1 MRYFK
6 AVNKDDVT
14 DEFYVSCNLDS
25 FSPEY
30 IQEKLGLLNCTLIEV
45 GEQEFETMT
54 QEENDYIINVGDSED
69 NLTPIDSA
77 PDYESGVKKGEAYLE
92 DWKYAELVYMPIDDD
107 DTNTVVWFKARPEP
121 DYGRNLK

>member
-54 QEENDYIINVGDSED
+54 QEENDYIINVGDSKD

-92 DWKYAELVYMPIDDD
+92 DWKYAELVYMPINDDG
-107 DTNTVVWFKARPEP
+107 TNTVVWFKARPEP

>member
-14 DEFYVSCNLDS
+14 DEFYVSCNLDN

-30 IQEKLGLLNCTLIEV
+30 IQEKLGLFNCTLIEV

-54 QEENDYIINVGDSED
+54 QEENDYIINVGDSRD
-69 NLTPIDSA
+69 DLTPIDSA
-77 PDYESGVKKGEAYLE
+77 KTKEEAIKKAKLYLE
-92 DWKYAELVYMPIDDD
+92 DWKYSEVVYMPCDNDDIND
-107 DTNTVVWFKARPEP
+107 VIWNSKQH
-121 DYGRNLK
+121 

>member
-14 DEFYVSCNLDS
+14 DEFYVSCNLDN

-30 IQEKLGLLNCTLIEV
+30 VQEKLGLFNCTLIEV

-54 QEENDYIINVGDSED
+54 QEENDYIINVGDSRD
-69 NLTPIDSA
+69 DLTPIDSA
-77 PDYESGVKKGEAYLE
+77 KTKEEAIKKAKLYLE
-92 DWKYAELVYMPIDDD
+92 DWKYSEVVYMPCDDD
-107 DTNTVVWFKARPEP
+107 DINDVIWNGKQH
-121 DYGRNLK
+121 

>member
-14 DEFYVSCNLDS
+14 DEFYVSCDRDS
-25 FSPEY
+25 FPVNVV
-30 IQEKLGLLNCTLIEV
+30 QEHLGLFQYVLTEV

-77 PDYESGVKKGEAYLE
+77 PDYESGVKKGEMYLE
-92 DWKYAELVYMPIDDD
+92 DWKYVELVYMPVDDD
-107 DTNTVVWFKARPEP
+107 DTNVVVWFKSRPEP
-121 DYGRNLK
+121 NYGRVEK